1 MRNLIATLML
11 GSVLLTGC
19 MSTPKTPEHLVIQQ
33 PTAGNLQAPTM
44 QAVNLQVRDQRT
56 QNHIL
61 RVEHTDDKAEFATST
76 VPLATLISDAMA
88 DFWPNDDSA
97 QVQFTVYLEEAL
109 ILVYPDGGNY
119 RAEHEMAT
127 RLVVRS
133 GDQWVSRRYVTR
145 VAGGPYKR
153 LDYGH
158 LNDTFNKVVQTNVRD
173 MFKDAILQEWL
184 AEHVR

>member
-11 GSVLLTGC
+11 GSMLLTGC
-19 MSTPKTPEHLVIQQ
+19 MSTPKTPEHLVIKQ
-33 PTAGNLQAPTM
+33 PTAGGLQAPTM

-61 RVEHTDDKAEFATST
+61 RVEHTDDNAEFATST
-76 VPLATLISDAMA
+76 VPLATLISTAMA
-88 DFWPNDDSA
+88 DFWPHDEA
-97 QVQFTVYLEEAL
+97 AAVQFTVFLEEAL
-109 ILVYPDGGNY
+109 ILVFPDGASY

-127 RLVVRS
+127 RVVVRS

-153 LDYGH
+153 LD
-158 LNDTFNKVVQTNVRD
+158 
-173 MFKDAILQEWL
+173 
-184 AEHVR
+184 